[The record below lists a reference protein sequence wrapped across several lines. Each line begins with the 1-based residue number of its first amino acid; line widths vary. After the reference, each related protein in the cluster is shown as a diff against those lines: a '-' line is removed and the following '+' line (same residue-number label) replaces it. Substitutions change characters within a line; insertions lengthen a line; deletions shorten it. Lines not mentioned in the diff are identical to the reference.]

1 MSRLRIELK
10 VFGETLAVDGPAP
23 PEKLAIADLLPFF
36 RAVDDAVID
45 RAVRQVEARGMRVS
59 CTKGCSA
66 CCRAQ
71 PVPVT
76 PPEAYALL
84 RLVESMPPD
93 RQAEVRAAFADRVRR
108 LRDAELFD
116 TFMSRDS
123 GLTRQ
128 SARAAAEAYVRL
140 GLVCP
145 FLVDDACG
153 IYRDRPFVCRQ
164 YLVTTPATLCIDPLH
179 NPVVPIPVPIRF
191 AHAALETAEAL
202 NGTPQHTVPLVLA
215 LEYAQS
221 RRDELERQFD
231 GPDVFGRFMNALAA
245 G

>member
-10 VFGETLAVDGPAP
+10 VFGEPLAVEGPAP
-23 PEKLAIADLLPFF
+23 ADQVAIADLLPFF

-45 RAVRQVEARGMRVS
+45 RAVHQVEAGGKRVS
-59 CTKGCSA
+59 CAKGCSA

-84 RLVESMPPD
+84 RLVESMPAD

-108 LRDAELFD
+108 LRDAGLFD
-116 TFMSRDS
+116 TFMARDP
-123 GLTRQ
+123 GLTRE
-128 SARAAAEAYVRL
+128 SARSTADAYFRL

-164 YLVTTPATLCIDPLH
+164 YLVTTPATLCTDPLH
-179 NPVVPIPVPIRF
+179 NPVEPVPMPVRF
-191 AHAALETAEAL
+191 AHAALETAEGL

-215 LEYAQS
+215 LEYAETH
-221 RRDELERQFD
+221 RDELERRFD